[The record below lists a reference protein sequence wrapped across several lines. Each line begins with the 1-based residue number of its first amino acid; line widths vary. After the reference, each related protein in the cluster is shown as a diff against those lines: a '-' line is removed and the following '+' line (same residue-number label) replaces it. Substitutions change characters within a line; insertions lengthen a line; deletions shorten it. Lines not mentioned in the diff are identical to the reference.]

1 MQTGRQ
7 KPWYEREDLW
17 EALRPVL
24 FSTEQIESAG
34 EQVEQVIS
42 LVDLQ
47 PGLSICDL
55 GCGVGRHSL
64 ELARRGFRV
73 TGVDRTELYL
83 QEAKE
88 AAAAEGLE
96 IEFVKEDMRNFRRP
110 DSFDVVLSLFTS
122 FGYFEEASDNERV
135 LANVY
140 TSLKSN
146 GKLLLEMMGKEV
158 LARIFRPRE
167 WREEGGVTVLEER
180 EVAEHWSR
188 IENRWILLSDGQR
201 SEYGFSHWLY
211 SAAELCDMLKRCG
224 FCGVEVYGNLSGSPY
239 DHKAERLVV
248 LARR

>member
-1 MQTGRQ
+1 MQTGTQ
-7 KPWYEREDLW
+7 KPWYERDDFW
-17 EALRPVL
+17 ETLRPVL
-24 FSTEQIESAG
+24 FSTERIESAG

-42 LVDLQ
+42 LMDMQ

-55 GCGVGRHSL
+55 ACGVGRHSL
-64 ELARRGFRV
+64 ELARRGLRV
-73 TGVDRTELYL
+73 TGVDRTEVYL
-83 QEAKE
+83 REAKE
-88 AAAAEGLE
+88 KAAAEGLD
-96 IEFVKEDMRNFRRP
+96 IEFIKEDMRNFRRP
-110 DSFDVVLSLFTS
+110 DSFDVVISLFTS

-140 TSLKSN
+140 ASLKSN
-146 GKLLLEMMGKEV
+146 GKLLLEMIGKEV
-158 LARIFRPRE
+158 LARTFRPRD

-201 SEYGFSHWLY
+201 SEYEFSHWLY
-211 SAAELCDMLKRCG
+211 SAAELCDMLGRCG
-224 FCGVEVYGNLSGSPY
+224 FCGVEVYGNLSSSPY

>member
-1 MQTGRQ
+1 MQAGTH

-24 FSTEQIESAG
+24 FSAEQIESAR
-34 EQVEQVIS
+34 EQVDQVIS
-42 LVDLQ
+42 LMDMQ

-55 GCGVGRHSL
+55 CCGVGRHSL

-83 QEAKE
+83 QEAK
-88 AAAAEGLE
+88 AAAGEGLD

-122 FGYFEEASDNERV
+122 FGYFEEASDNEQV

-140 TSLKSN
+140 ASLKGN

-158 LARIFRPRE
+158 LARIFRPRD

-188 IENRWILLSDGQR
+188 VENRWILLSDAKR
-201 SEYGFSHWLY
+201 REYGFSHWLY

-224 FCGVEVYGNLSGSPY
+224 FCGFEVYGNLSGSPY